1 MMESWKKAELDGED
15 PGDVALRVFKMDE
28 EVNLLAKARAD
39 KAREVMQ
46 AEQKLEK
53 ARNEFNQLSWEEG
66 NQRREMNELKE
77 YLKGRV
83 G

>member
-1 MMESWKKAELDGED
+1 MESWKKAELDDED

-28 EVNLLAKARAD
+28 EVQLLAEARAD
-39 KAREVMQ
+39 KAREMQQ

-66 NQRREMNELKE
+66 NLRREMNELKE

>member
-1 MMESWKKAELDGED
+1 MESWKKQELDDEN

-28 EVNLLAKARAD
+28 EVQLLAEARAD
-39 KAREVMQ
+39 KAREMQQ

-66 NQRREMNELKE
+66 NLRREMNELKE

>member
-1 MMESWKKAELDGED
+1 MMESWKKAELDDED

-28 EVNLLAKARAD
+28 EVSLLAEARAD
-39 KAREVMQ
+39 KAQEMQQ

-53 ARNEFNQLSWEEG
+53 ARNEFNQLSREER
-66 NQRREMNELKE
+66 NLRREMNELKE